1 MRTLTKTEKP
11 TSQTITCCVMW
22 RYFFLKIQTKK
33 LTNMS
38 KIEDLYHKHFDGL
51 HYEDVT
57 EEMIIKFAENYSYQ
71 IVEEKLRWIPVEEKL
86 PEKQGHYLVKAPK
99 SFPKNCIV
107 VVAEF
112 YEDNNTFYSE
122 SSDCPIEDATHWRSF
137 L

>member
-1 MRTLTKTEKP
+1 MFLLLKNGAGFLF
-11 TSQTITCCVMW
+11 SYINH
-22 RYFFLKIQTKK
+22 LKI
-33 LTNMS
+33 TNMS
-38 KIEDLYHKHFDGL
+38 KTIEEKAA
-51 HYEDVT
+51 E
-57 EEMIIKFAENYSYQ
+57 FAGKYKENFISNTLQADNNAYVAGIEVGFIWGQKEY
-71 IVEEKLRWIPVEEKL
+71 EEKLRWIPVEEKL

-137 L
+137 

>member
-1 MRTLTKTEKP
+1 MNVQDECIKIHSKFGMSE
-11 TSQTITCCVMW
+11 MAN
-22 RYFFLKIQTKK
+22 YKIQLLFDSEIEKVKK
-33 LTNMS
+33 
-38 KIEDLYHKHFDGL
+38 EY
-51 HYEDVT
+51 
-57 EEMIIKFAENYSYQ
+57 
-71 IVEEKLRWIPVEEKL
+71 EEKLRWIPVEEKL